1 MKHLIICREYP
12 PAPGGGIGSYVWHI
26 SHLLAEFGET
36 VHVISQQ
43 WAGAEKSVEETCSGR
58 LIVHRVP
65 FENWKVFIRPKLSP
79 RITSEIEKRL
89 FYSQYYPQCFSWTA
103 SLYAEKL
110 IQEEGIDVV
119 EAQEFEAPSY
129 YLQLRREKGYGP
141 KKLPPIILH
150 LHSPTEFIRRHNDWS
165 EAVPYQTASRF
176 ERYVIGSAD
185 SLLCPS
191 DYLAEQVAKYFQVRR
206 AGIHVI
212 PYPHA
217 SQSVIKRSMDIWQ
230 NGRIC
235 YVGRLE
241 KRKGVIEWI
250 EAAVKV
256 AEELPSIQFDFIGQ
270 NILGSDSLCGEE
282 VIYKLIPASLRQR
295 FHFHGEQ
302 PRNSLPSYLSNAR
315 IGVVPSR
322 WENFPN
328 TCIEAMSSGMPVLVS
343 PNGGMKEMVQDGVNG
358 WVAPVMDIENLAMTL
373 RRALGTDPSGLERM
387 GKEASLAIRRI
398 CDPER
403 IVHDHMAFR
412 REIVQQGAT
421 RVQRPLRGRT
431 RTGADYYNGNYDG
444 NESGIPSK
452 EKFSRSLYNQK
463 ITFRRLFSK
472 IRMIGKNYL

>member
-1 MKHLIICREYP
+1 M
-12 PAPGGGIGSYVWHI
+12 
-26 SHLLAEFGET
+26 LAEFGET

-65 FENWKVFIRPKLSP
+65 FEHWKVLIRPKLSP
-79 RITSEIEKRL
+79 RISSEIEKRL

-110 IQEEGIDVV
+110 IREEEVDVV

-129 YLQLRREKGYGP
+129 YLQLRREKRYGP

-165 EAVPYQTASRF
+165 EGVPYQRANRF
-176 ERYVIGSAD
+176 ERYVIRSAD
-185 SLLCPS
+185 ALVCPS
-191 DYLAEQVAKYFQVRR
+191 DSLAKQVAQYFQVRR
-206 AGIHVI
+206 TDICVI

-217 SQSVIKRSMDIWQ
+217 SQPVIKRSRDIWQ
-230 NGRIC
+230 NGSIC

-241 KRKGVIEWI
+241 KRKGVVEWI

-256 AEELPSIQFDFIGQ
+256 AEELPSTQFDFIGQ

-282 VIYKLIPASLRQR
+282 VVYRMIPASLRQR
-295 FHFHGEQ
+295 FHFYGEQ
-302 PRNSLPSYLSNAR
+302 PRHSLPSYLSKAR

-343 PNGGMKEMVQDGVNG
+343 PNGGMKEMVQDGISG
-358 WVAPVMDIENLAMTL
+358 WIAPRMDVDNLAVTL
-373 RRALGTDPSGLERM
+373 RRALRTDPSGLERM
-387 GKEASLAIRRI
+387 GKEASSAIRRI
-398 CDPER
+398 CDPEK
-403 IVHDHMAFR
+403 IVHKHMALR
-412 REIVQQGAT
+412 KGAVRQG
-421 RVQRPLRGRT
+421 VKKRGQKSLIERT
-431 RTGADYYNGNYDG
+431 QTGNDHCEGNYDG
-444 NESGIPSK
+444 NGNGLPPR
-452 EKFSRSLYNQK
+452 EKFSRSLYSQR
-463 ITFRRLFSK
+463 ITLRRLLSK
-472 IRMIGKNYL
+472 IKMIGKG